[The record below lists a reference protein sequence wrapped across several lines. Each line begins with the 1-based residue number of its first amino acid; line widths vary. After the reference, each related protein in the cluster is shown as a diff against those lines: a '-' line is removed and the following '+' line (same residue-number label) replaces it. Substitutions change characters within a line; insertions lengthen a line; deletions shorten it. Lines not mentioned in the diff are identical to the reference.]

1 MLKMNKNYQNGV
13 GLMEVL
19 VALLLLAI
27 GVLGFSVLQVR
38 AIDASQEAS
47 DRSVAMNLAR
57 DLSERIRINKT
68 ALTKYKEYI
77 NAKTVDTS
85 CIGSATSY
93 FPKCNPETMVKFDV
107 GEILT
112 KADSLGQSIKIYNCV
127 GSNLNCIYVAWGRTN
142 TTANNINTDASKCI
156 DSSTGTYLVGSQ
168 CLVMEAF

>member
-1 MLKMNKNYQNGV
+1 MLKTNKNYQNGV
-13 GLMEVL
+13 GLMEDICRAPAG
-19 VALLLLAI
+19 ALQI
-27 GVLGFSVLQVR
+27 SSVLQVR